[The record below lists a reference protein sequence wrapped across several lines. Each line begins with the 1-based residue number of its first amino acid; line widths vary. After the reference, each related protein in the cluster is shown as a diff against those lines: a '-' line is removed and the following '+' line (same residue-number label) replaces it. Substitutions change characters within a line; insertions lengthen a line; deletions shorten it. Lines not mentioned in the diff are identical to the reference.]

1 MKITCN
7 VIQNL
12 LPSYLDGICSEDS
25 CIIIEDH
32 MNICSDCQKKL
43 EDLKNPVPFP
53 HAADNVKAKN
63 PLKKLKKKHRI
74 HLIAAVIC
82 TCILILISSM
92 IVQHVGVIH
101 DYFYPSI
108 RASINY
114 ETNQSE
120 WTQLVFAGK
129 KFLNFS
135 SIFYDK
141 KIVNDANSSGTIT
154 IRILDTQGNLILNQT
169 SISPGESYKLNF
181 LKTSTDYVVE
191 TKGEKGSFFLNF
203 Y

>member
-1 MKITCN
+1 MDAI
-7 VIQNL
+7 
-12 LPSYLDGICSEDS
+12 SIC
-25 CIIIEDH
+25 
-32 MNICSDCQKKL
+32 
-43 EDLKNPVPFP
+43 
-53 HAADNVKAKN
+53 
-63 PLKKLKKKHRI
+63 R
-74 HLIAAVIC
+74 
-82 TCILILISSM
+82 
-92 IVQHVGVIH
+92 
-101 DYFYPSI
+101 
-108 RASINY
+108 
-114 ETNQSE
+114 
-120 WTQLVFAGK
+120 K

-169 SISPGESYKLNF
+169 SISPGESYKQNF